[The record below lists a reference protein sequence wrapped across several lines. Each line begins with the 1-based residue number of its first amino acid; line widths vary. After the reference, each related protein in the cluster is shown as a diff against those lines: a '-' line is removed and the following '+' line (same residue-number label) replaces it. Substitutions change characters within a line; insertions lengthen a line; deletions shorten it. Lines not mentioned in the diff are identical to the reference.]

1 MPLEKYL
8 KKRIHSIHHQKSL
21 PIHDPEGKNIASFG
35 LPYPT
40 VLRLEEGRKL
50 HKQSYIRL
58 EHTYEIPVSR
68 LRQYGFSSCRAY
80 KIRLTE
86 KSYKILMLELGMVPR
101 VYHKTNT
108 LYETAD
114 RRLAAL
120 ARSTGGLSF
129 VVPDPKP
136 LSTADERT
144 AIYTISRTS
153 QAPPHAA
160 PAPHIARTNGTTPH
174 AALSPV
180 PVAAPHIPRVYS
192 SQSYNPQPV
201 PVHVSTA
208 HASYSSQYTP
218 ESRSQRWNPPE
229 EDSCESGEYGMIF
242 ICILGFVTMG
252 TWLWWHFA

>member
-8 KKRIHSIHHQKSL
+8 KKRIYSVRHQKSL

-58 EHTYEIPVSR
+58 EHTYEIAVSR

-80 KIRLTE
+80 KIRLME

-120 ARSTGGLSF
+120 ARSTGGSSF
-129 VVPDPKP
+129 VVPDPRP
-136 LSTADERT
+136 LPTADERT

-153 QAPPHAA
+153 QASAHTA
-160 PAPHIARTNGTTPH
+160 PTPYVAHPYGTIPR

-192 SQSYNPQPV
+192 SQNYNPQPV
-201 PVHVSTA
+201 PVYVSST
-208 HASYSSQYTP
+208 HASHSSHYTP
-218 ESRSQRWNPPE
+218 ESHSQRWTPLE
-229 EDSCESGEYGMIF
+229 EDSCEPGEYGMF
-242 ICILGFVTMG
+242 FVCVLGFAAVG
-252 TWLWWHFA
+252 TWLWWHFV